1 MKRLNYLYI
10 SFLSVF
16 AFALCACQSDKQV
29 SGPVRVKDVALK
41 ASLSDVMS
49 RTTMTD
55 TYLGGFA
62 QTWNN
67 DVLSI
72 YHSYL
77 SNGTAQSLMP
87 LSFTIAETS
96 GSSTAVFGY
105 REFSDYAY
113 NPGKP
118 LYAFNKLT
126 GTGQC
131 TPSVTGIAATPLSLS
146 LTGWTNQDGTL
157 TGTQNAA
164 LYDAMM
170 GYTTID
176 ATTGLPGPLTMN
188 HLGGMVCFH
197 LICNFFLEGQ
207 AVSGIQFSDGSASP
221 CCFPGSATVSVASGG
236 AVTTTP
242 VFTRSW
248 SPSGSFIPYSYIES
262 GPELPVSITAVD
274 VYLST
279 FPTTIVGPLT
289 VGLYFG
295 NYEYSGVVSPSYV
308 LTSSKMKVIPVS
320 LNYLDDT
327 YSKLYAWDA
336 TDSQPVTLN
345 TVPTNA
351 NTTPLASIA
360 TDYSSRAQYACQNC
374 PNGYEISW
382 YIKAGCY
389 WDDGNTNGGNII
401 AYKMADGTSTKA
413 GMWFKKKSGITS
425 FSSTA
430 SSGMT
435 NATGAPYFNTLSSMS
450 IPDITALHLSTYYF
464 FLPAVGCTVNYGA
477 FIDGGTYGN
486 YWSST
491 SYSNATYAYSLGFN
505 STGVNLDV
513 DYRPY
518 GFSLWTAQ

>member
-55 TYLGGFA
+55 TYGGAFA
-62 QTWNN
+62 ETWNN

-87 LSFTIAETS
+87 LSFTTTDPS
-96 GSSTAVFGY
+96 GSSAVFVY

-118 LYAFNKLT
+118 LYAFNKLS

-146 LTGWTNQDGTL
+146 LTGWANQDGTL

-170 GYTTID
+170 GYTTTD
-176 ATTGLPGPLTMN
+176 AATGVPGPLTMN

-197 LICNFFLEGQ
+197 LTCDNFTVGQ

-248 SPSGSFIPYSYIES
+248 SPSGSLIPYSYTDTS
-262 GPELPVSITAVD
+262 GDFPTTSTYLD

-289 VGLYFG
+289 VTLYLG
-295 NYEYSGVVSPSYV
+295 VNEYSGVVSPSYV
-308 LTSSKMKVIPVS
+308 LTSSKMKVIPIVLGYS
-320 LNYLDDT
+320 

-336 TDSQPVTLN
+336 TDFKPVNIGLT
-345 TVPTNA
+345 PTNYNA
-351 NTTPLASIA
+351 KTISGTSPNPAS
-360 TDYSSRAQYACQNC
+360 YACKNC
-374 PNGYEISW
+374 PNNNEITW
-382 YIKAGCY
+382 FLKDVYY
-389 WDDGNTNGGNII
+389 WDDGNQGANGGNTMS
-401 AYKMADGTSTKA
+401 YTMANGGSTKA
-413 GMWFKKKSGITS
+413 GMWFHKKSNIEGY
-425 FSSTA
+425 STTA
-430 SSGMT
+430 YNNTMRVS
-435 NATGAPYFNTLSSMS
+435 ATQLSAMSIADISALNLSSN
-450 IPDITALHLSTYYF
+450 YF
-464 FLPAVGCTVNYGA
+464 FLPAVGYTESDSGFYYG
-477 FIDGGTYGN
+477 GGTKGC
-486 YWSST
+486 YWSSIGSNFTLQAVGLNFDSSGANT
-491 SYSNATYAYSLGFN
+491 SIYDRKFGY
-505 STGVNLDV
+505 
-513 DYRPY
+513 
-518 GFSLWTAQ
+518 SLWTAQ